1 MQRTLHALYVISH
14 IIQKVD
20 FSAEIVSKGLEIPLK
35 SNFQKT
41 RKLGQFR
48 KIETLQL
55 ITVRNVV
62 AAR

>member
-48 KIETLQL
+48 KIETLC
-55 ITVRNVV
+55 N
-62 AAR
+62 